1 MEKAQEDKVYGYLLT
16 VVLSLISLF
25 CLYNIV
31 SILLLSPY
39 SGKKLQSRISNT
51 VNAIENNIKRAG
63 LENTEKV
70 INKSNLINNVNG
82 SAWAKKIERTSIFA
96 GRIDVNR
103 EKAEEEFVVY
113 VTCSPKTDPV
123 VKLVFRYIIGLRKG
137 KTHATKAIQT

>member
-63 LENTEKV
+63 QEGHQAKWRQ
-70 INKSNLINNVNG
+70 NN
-82 SAWAKKIERTSIFA
+82 A
-96 GRIDVNR
+96 
-103 EKAEEEFVVY
+103 
-113 VTCSPKTDPV
+113 
-123 VKLVFRYIIGLRKG
+123 
-137 KTHATKAIQT
+137 